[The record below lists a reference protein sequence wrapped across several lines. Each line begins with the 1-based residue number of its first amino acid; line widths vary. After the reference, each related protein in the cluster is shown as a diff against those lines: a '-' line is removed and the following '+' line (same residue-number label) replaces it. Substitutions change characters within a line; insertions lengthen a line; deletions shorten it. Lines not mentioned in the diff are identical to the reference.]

1 MIAWLALSLAFIP
14 QMRGIPEKSWVLI
27 KSQSVKAKSSI

>member
-14 QMRGIPEKSWVLI
+14 QMRGIAEKSWVLI